1 MIRKAVF
8 NDLAILTRLASA
20 LWSDCPKSTLGDEL
34 SSALSDSDC
43 AFFIAYSG
51 KHAVGFAE
59 CGLRHDYVEGTDSS
73 PVGYLEGIYIEEP
86 YRRKG
91 LAKELLSTCENWAKT
106 KGCREFASDCE
117 LENVDSLAFHLNT
130 GFEEANRI
138 ICFVKKL

>member
-73 PVGYLEGIYIEEP
+73 PVGYLEGIYIEFVF
-86 YRRKG
+86 YI
-91 LAKELLSTCENWAKT
+91 LSI
-106 KGCREFASDCE
+106 FF
-117 LENVDSLAFHLNT
+117 SLYIFISLS
-130 GFEEANRI
+130 RP
-138 ICFVKKL
+138 